1 MSPNAG
7 GGEGVAGS
15 QPQPM
20 SIAVHNAHVAQINF
34 GDLKPYLTY
43 CGKGPIDLSR
53 EIWRIYSDGKTM
65 SEIEEDPRGY
75 GRDRRVL
82 MWIEVIEVRGTERG
96 INGIGGPRSR

>member
-20 SIAVHNAHVAQINF
+20 SIAVHNAHEAQINF

-43 CGKGPIDLSR
+43 CGKGPRSIEGDMGDLQR
-53 EIWRIYSDGKTM
+53 WKEF
-65 SEIEEDPRGY
+65 EL
-75 GRDRRVL
+75 DRR
-82 MWIEVIEVRGTERG
+82 GSKG
-96 INGIGGPRSR
+96 ISKGIDVDRRD